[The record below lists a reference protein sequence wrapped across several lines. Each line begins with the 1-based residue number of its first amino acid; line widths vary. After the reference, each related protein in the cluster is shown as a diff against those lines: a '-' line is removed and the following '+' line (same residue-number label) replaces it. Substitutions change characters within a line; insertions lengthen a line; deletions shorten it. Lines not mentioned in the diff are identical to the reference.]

1 MMEELGSGF
10 YLAMH
15 DLEIRGAGEVLGESQ
30 SGEIQEIGF
39 SLYTQMLE
47 RAVRALKNGK
57 EVDLEQSIDITTEIN
72 LHVPA
77 LLPTDYCSDVH
88 ERLTLYKRLSNCET
102 NDALDTMHEELVDR
116 FGDLPEAAQAL
127 LACHALRILAK
138 PLGVSRLDATHES
151 VVMQFSKETVVDG
164 AKIIDLMQKRR
175 NWRLAGPEK
184 LRIEAKLQ
192 SWQERVQAAKD
203 AFKVLAP

>member
-1 MMEELGSGF
+1 M
-10 YLAMH
+10 
-15 DLEIRGAGEVLGESQ
+15 
-30 SGEIQEIGF
+30 
-39 SLYTQMLE
+39 
-47 RAVRALKNGK
+47 RALKNGK

-151 VVMQFSKETVVDG
+151 VVMLFGKETVVDG

>member
-1 MMEELGSGF
+1 
-10 YLAMH
+10 
-15 DLEIRGAGEVLGESQ
+15 
-30 SGEIQEIGF
+30 
-39 SLYTQMLE
+39 
-47 RAVRALKNGK
+47 
-57 EVDLEQSIDITTEIN
+57 
-72 LHVPA
+72 
-77 LLPTDYCSDVH
+77 
-88 ERLTLYKRLSNCET
+88 
-102 NDALDTMHEELVDR
+102 

>member
-1 MMEELGSGF
+1 M
-10 YLAMH
+10 
-15 DLEIRGAGEVLGESQ
+15 
-30 SGEIQEIGF
+30 
-39 SLYTQMLE
+39 
-47 RAVRALKNGK
+47 
-57 EVDLEQSIDITTEIN
+57 
-72 LHVPA
+72 PA

-88 ERLTLYKRLSNCET
+88 ERLTLYKRLSNCESK
-102 NDALDTMHEELVDR
+102 DALDTLHEELVDR
-116 FGDLPEAAQAL
+116 FGNLPEAAQAL
-127 LACHALRILAK
+127 LECHALRILAK